1 LHQGGGDGPI
11 LEHGELEPDWS
22 CGHWQASSI
31 EDVEKV
37 AKVIRILAVPAAL
50 VVAISPSGCATGEL
64 VEVNA
69 AMFARENDRYL
80 AAQFPNGVEPNGN
93 GRARG

>member
-1 LHQGGGDGPI
+1 
-11 LEHGELEPDWS
+11 
-22 CGHWQASSI
+22 
-31 EDVEKV
+31 
-37 AKVIRILAVPAAL
+37 VPAAL
-50 VVAISPSGCATGEL
+50 VVAISPSGCARGEL

-80 AAQFPNGVEPNGN
+80 AALFPNGAEPNGN